1 MRLRNLGPRW
11 NHFCGPILSIAL
23 LAPVNSQQ
31 GVHWRDPSPHAIQFV
46 TVDKDVRL
54 EVLDWGG
61 MGTPVILLPGGGD
74 TAHVF
79 DEFAPKLT
87 ANCRVYGITRR
98 GFGGSSYAPL
108 KEGADRL
115 GRDVLE
121 VIRTLKMEKPVLV
134 GHSIAGVELSAVAT
148 LDPNRIAGLVYLEAA
163 YPYAFNNGEGPP
175 MKSFQ
180 EIHPPD
186 FPNPAE
192 SDLRSFIALQKWDA
206 RVYGFRLPESEF
218 HQKWESASDGRV
230 KNLRVFPGE
239 QYLMTILMNT
249 KKYAKI
255 PVPSL
260 AIFAIPHVPE
270 NWLTESTDPSVHMA
284 AKAYF
289 TKVDLLAEKQA
300 KAFEDGVPGAR
311 VIRQRSTHYI
321 FVSNESDVLR
331 EMRAFLDS
339 LK

>member
-11 NHFCGPILSIAL
+11 THFCGPILSIAL

-31 GVHWRDPSPHAIQFV
+31 SVHWRDPSPHAIQFV

-121 VIRTLKMEKPVLV
+121 VISIDSGRPSHGRRL
-134 GHSIAGVELSAVAT
+134 HSSTPSQGSGKAI
-148 LDPNRIAGLVYLEAA
+148 
-163 YPYAFNNGEGPP
+163 
-175 MKSFQ
+175 
-180 EIHPPD
+180 
-186 FPNPAE
+186 
-192 SDLRSFIALQKWDA
+192 
-206 RVYGFRLPESEF
+206 
-218 HQKWESASDGRV
+218 
-230 KNLRVFPGE
+230 LRVF
-239 QYLMTILMNT
+239 
-249 KKYAKI
+249 KKC
-255 PVPSL
+255 
-260 AIFAIPHVPE
+260 
-270 NWLTESTDPSVHMA
+270 PSVC
-284 AKAYF
+284 
-289 TKVDLLAEKQA
+289 
-300 KAFEDGVPGAR
+300 
-311 VIRQRSTHYI
+311 
-321 FVSNESDVLR
+321 
-331 EMRAFLDS
+331 
-339 LK
+339 